1 MEEGVHR
8 FVAPRGGCHLKG
20 NGWNRHYKTSEEP
33 GWAFNI
39 IVAAKKTNAHFKIS
53 CNYIFFFLSKTNA

>member
-8 FVAPRGGCHLKG
+8 CVAPRGGCHLKG

-33 GWAFNI
+33 GWAFNV
-39 IVAAKKTNAHFKIS
+39 IVAEKKKIIIKK
-53 CNYIFFFLSKTNA
+53 CTF